1 LEKLCKEEDCLRFE
15 YEMDFGVDGASGEGG
30 KARMVENKLMEKR
43 GLSYVKARG

>member
-1 LEKLCKEEDCLRFE
+1 MGRVAK
-15 YEMDFGVDGASGEGG
+15 GG